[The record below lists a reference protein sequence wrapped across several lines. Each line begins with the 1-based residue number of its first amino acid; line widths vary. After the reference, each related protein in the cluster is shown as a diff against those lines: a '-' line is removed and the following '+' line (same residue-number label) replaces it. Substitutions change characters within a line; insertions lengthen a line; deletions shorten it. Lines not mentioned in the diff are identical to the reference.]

1 MIEFNHVS
9 KHYAGRAALDGVS
22 LAISCGEFFVLVG
35 RSGRGKSTLLKML
48 NRLIEPDGGEILLK
62 GENIAAP
69 DLRALRLATG

>member
-22 LAISCGEFFVLVG
+22 LAIGCGEFFVLVG

>member
-1 MIEFNHVS
+1 MIEFNNVS
-9 KHYAGRAALDGVS
+9 KHYVGRAALDGVS
-22 LAISCGEFFVLVG
+22 LAIGCGEFFVLVG

-69 DLRALRLATG
+69 DLRALRLATD